1 MKIAVIGAGAMGCL
15 YGGRLAEAGFDVTL
29 VDLWREHVDAINRSG
44 LRLDGIGGDR
54 TIRVRAATAGDG
66 DIAAAVDVA
75 IVLVDANATAEA
87 ARQCARL
94 LEPDGYAV
102 TFQNGIGNVEALTE
116 ALGRGRVVG
125 GSSYH
130 SAALQGPGH
139 ARHTHAGPTRIGELD
154 GARTPRLTALED
166 ALARAGLN
174 PAVADDIMAYIWQKF
189 VLNCA
194 INPVS
199 AITGLRLGEIA
210 RTPAADAF
218 QDRLL
223 DEILAVVAAKGLR
236 LPDPDIRGT
245 IKKHCRMKYN
255 KPSMLQHVEQGK
267 RTEIDALNGALV
279 REAKALGL
287 EAPFNEALTL
297 LIKGLERHRR
307 QVVHEPPIDYEALE
321 VEAATSSP

>member
-15 YGGRLAEAGFDVTL
+15 YGGRLGEAGFDVTL
-29 VDLWREHVDAINRSG
+29 VDIWREHVDAINRSG

-54 TIRVRAATAGDG
+54 TIRVRAATVGSGDV
-66 DIAAAVDVA
+66 APADVA
-75 IVLVDANATAEA
+75 IVFVDANATAEA
-87 ARQCARL
+87 ARECARVL
-94 LEPDGYAV
+94 RPDGHAV
-102 TFQNGIGNVEALTE
+102 TFQNGIGNVEALVE
-116 ALGRGRVVG
+116 VLGRGRVVG

-154 GARTPRLTALED
+154 GARTPRLAALND

-174 PAVADDIMAYIWQKF
+174 PAVADDVMAYIWQKF

-210 RTPAADAF
+210 RTPAVDAF

-245 IKKHCRMKYN
+245 IKRHCRMKYN

-279 REAKALGL
+279 REAQALGL
-287 EAPFNEALTL
+287 EAPFNEALAL

-307 QVVHEPPIDYEALE
+307 QVVHEPPIDYAALE
-321 VEAATSSP
+321 AQAATSPP